1 MYLRAIKALFI
12 VLTVLGNL
20 SAAAAEDTYAVVQAR
35 VQGLE
40 AKVRASEAE
49 IQKLILEKRNTKDPD
64 KVSEIIRTMLTLHKE
79 LGVQIKEYDQQRN
92 LLKYR
97 YPEKGLTDVRE
108 YERID
113 VKSLEDLETQVSL
126 SASVHRTLDKVR
138 MQYRSNP
145 KRTISSEGEPLPA
158 DLSAQPPT
166 QKSKSHFMEPIILK
180 K

>member
-1 MYLRAIKALFI
+1 MYLQAIKSLSIGLTLF
-12 VLTVLGNL
+12 LSL
-20 SAAAAEDTYAVVQAR
+20 SAHANEESYAVVQAR

-49 IQKLILEKRNTKDPD
+49 IQKLIHEKQKTKDPE

-79 LGVQIKEYDQQRN
+79 LSNQVREYDQQRN

-108 YERID
+108 YERIE
-113 VKSLEDLETQVSL
+113 VKSLEDLESQVSL
-126 SASVHRTLDKVR
+126 SASVHRTLEKVR
-138 MQYRSNP
+138 MQYKGDQ
-145 KRTISSEGEPLPA
+145 KRTISSEGGSQPA
-158 DLSAQPPT
+158 HLSAQPAKGKG
-166 QKSKSHFMEPIILK
+166 KSGFMEPIILK